1 MKVAILLSTYNGEKY
16 LVDQINSIRKQT
28 FKDWN
33 LFIRDDGSTDKT
45 LNIINRLTRK
55 DNRIFFIDDKEK
67 HLGPMKSFIKLLND
81 VDADYYFFCDQ
92 DDYWLSNKLELMLNA
107 INKNNNV
114 SQLLYCGLKCVDKN
128 LNPINNDFEDLL
140 GKINGKSR
148 FIGNDMPGC
157 VMLFNKKT
165 RDLVVKYT
173 NDYKDIVMHDWWIAL
188 VAQVFGQ
195 IEFLDKPLILYRQHG
210 DNSIGAGKNGGI
222 LRKVFQKDV
231 LKKQINLVKI
241 TYLQSRAFYISFKN
255 ILPLKYRKF
264 LNDFLNA
271 WMSSPLE
278 RRKFL
283 KKYKLHGSSWLRSQV
298 YKTIF
303 VLHI

>member
-45 LNIINRLTRK
+45 LNIINRLTKK

-222 LRKVFQKDV
+222 LRKIFQKDV

-278 RRKFL
+278 RRKFF